1 MKSKKQSYDRVAR
14 IFDFLR
20 KGDMRRWNTDQKSL
34 FENLSGKV
42 LYIGIGTGLETLNF
56 PADLKITAIDISS
69 AMLKQSKTRAKSYPG
84 KMNLCQMDAETS
96 AFRNHS
102 FDAVVTVC
110 VLCSVKH
117 PVTCLEE
124 IRRVLKP
131 EGKLVMF
138 EHVLSKNPFYA
149 IVLKTMSNLTE
160 FLEGTFLDRNTVS
173 NAEKAG
179 FEIFYHKNV
188 YLDIVKA
195 LMAKPI

>member
-1 MKSKKQSYDRVAR
+1 MKSKKQSYDQVAKF
-14 IFDFLR
+14 FDFLR
-20 KGDMRRWNTDQKSL
+20 KGDMRRWNTYQKSL
-34 FENLSGKV
+34 FENLSGEV

-69 AMLKQSKTRAKSYPG
+69 AMLQQSKIRTKSYPG
-84 KMNLCQMDAETS
+84 KLNLCQMDAKTS
-96 AFRNHS
+96 AFRNHT
-102 FDAVVTVC
+102 FDTVVTVC

-117 PVTCLEE
+117 PIACLEE

-131 EGKLVMF
+131 KGKLVMF
-138 EHVLSKNPFYA
+138 EHVLSKNPLYA
-149 IVLKTMSNLTE
+149 IALKTMSNLTE
-160 FLEGTFLDRNTVS
+160 FLEGTYLDRDTVS

-179 FEIFYHKNV
+179 FEIFSHKNV

>member
-1 MKSKKQSYDRVAR
+1 MKSKKQSYDRVAKF
-14 IFDFLR
+14 FDFLR
-20 KGDMRRWNTDQKSL
+20 KGDMRRWNAYQKTL
-34 FENLSGKV
+34 FENLSGEI

-56 PADLKITAIDISS
+56 PTNLKITAIDISS
-69 AMLKQSKTRAKSYPG
+69 AMLNQSKTRAKTYPG
-84 KMNLCQMDAETS
+84 KMVLCQMDAETS
-96 AFRNHS
+96 AFRDHS

-110 VLCSVKH
+110 VLCSVKQ

-131 EGKLVMF
+131 AGKLVMF
-138 EHVLSKNPFYA
+138 EHVLSKNPLYA
-149 IVLKTMSNLTE
+149 IALKTMSNLTE
-160 FLEGTFLDRNTVS
+160 FLEGTYLDRDTVS

-179 FEIFYHKNV
+179 FEIFSHKNV